1 MNSLLEKIAFTVP
14 RMGRLVPEYY
24 RPVLKGCLT
33 YIPGLYNLSKVVC
46 PSPDSA
52 RYYYSIW
59 LRHLVMTAKNGLDT
73 APAAV
78 AELGPGGFLGVGLA
92 ALMSGA
98 DRYYALD
105 AVPYIQQNRNLEVF
119 HELVTLFNKR
129 EHIPNQEEFPEAKPT
144 LDSYDFPDQILTE
157 QRLEKA
163 MDPARLRSIEEC
175 LSHSELLDGPN
186 TPIVYIAPWN
196 DAGAVG
202 ENSIDMIISQ
212 AVLEHVA
219 NPSQVY
225 GACYSWLK
233 KGGLM
238 SHQIDYKSHGIT
250 RSWNGHW
257 TYSNFLWRLI
267 KGRRPY
273 LLNREPHSVHLDLI
287 RRWGFKVIYNLPIKG
302 HSDISRGELAGT
314 YKTMSDDDMVTT
326 GAFVQAVKV

>member
-1 MNSLLEKIAFTVP
+1 
-14 RMGRLVPEYY
+14 
-24 RPVLKGCLT
+24 
-33 YIPGLYNLSKVVC
+33 
-46 PSPDSA
+46 
-52 RYYYSIW
+52 
-59 LRHLVMTAKNGLDT
+59 MTAKNGLDT